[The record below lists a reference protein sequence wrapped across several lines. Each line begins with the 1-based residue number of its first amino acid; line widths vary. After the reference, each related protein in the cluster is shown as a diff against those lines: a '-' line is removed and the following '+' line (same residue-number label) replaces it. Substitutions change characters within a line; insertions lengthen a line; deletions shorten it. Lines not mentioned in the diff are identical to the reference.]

1 MAAEIARCYTHVM
14 PPAATTISE
23 EWVEV
28 PFRVLKEHA
37 GMRLDAY
44 LALRLHKYSR
54 ARVQE
59 MIDAG
64 RVTRRGRG
72 AKASARVAEY
82 ETVLIR
88 YPRTTEPPVPHE
100 TLTVL
105 YQDEEFVVIDK
116 PGGVLSHPT
125 DKILHN
131 AVTTILARQLGR
143 KVHLAHRLDRETSGA
158 LVLAL
163 DAGAARALYEQFV
176 GRTVRKEYLAVVF
189 GAVAWTKKTVD
200 APLGPEGGEI
210 KVRQAVGAGQPALTD
225 FERLATDGR
234 LSLVSARPRTG
245 RLHQIRAH
253 LAHVGHPV
261 VGDKLYVG
269 EGEAYMKA
277 VRREIGRADL
287 DALGADRQLLHAW
300 KVSFE
305 HPRTGRRLEI
315 AAPVPADFPLRPEAV
330 R

>member
-1 MAAEIARCYTHVM
+1 MA
-14 PPAATTISE
+14 PAAVAVSA

-28 PFRVLKEHA
+28 PFRVLKEHG

-44 LALRLHKYSR
+44 LAARLHKYSR
-54 ARVQE
+54 AKVQRI
-59 MIDAG
+59 IDEG
-64 RVTRRGRG
+64 RVTRKGLP
-72 AKASARVAEY
+72 AKASGRVAEG

-88 YPRTTEPPVPHE
+88 YPRTEEPPVPHE
-100 TLTVL
+100 TMPIL
-105 YQDEEFVVIDK
+105 YRDDCIVVIDK

-143 KVHLAHRLDRETSGA
+143 KVVHLAHRLDRETSGC

-163 DAGAARALYEQFV
+163 DPESAGGLFEQFA
-176 GRTVRKEYLAVVF
+176 GREVRKEYLAVVH
-189 GAVAWTKKTVD
+189 GTVAWERTTVD

-210 KVRQAVGAGQPALTD
+210 KVRQKVGPGGQPAVTE

-234 LSLVSARPRTG
+234 LTLVSAKPKTG

-253 LAHVGHPV
+253 LAHLGRPV
-261 VGDKLYVG
+261 VGDKLYTG
-269 EGEAYMKA
+269 EGEVYLKA
-277 VRREIGRADL
+277 VRREVGRADL

-300 KVSFE
+300 KVSFA
-305 HPRTGRRLEI
+305 HPRTGKRLAVE
-315 AAPVPADFPLRPEAV
+315 APVPADFPLRPEAA